1 MESELQSAAS
11 RISLVEMPR
20 FAAAEVEAALT
31 ECALK
36 MSVSIPALW
45 IVSFSHRAVVDEE
58 TGW

>member
-11 RISLVEMPR
+11 RISLVEIPT

-36 MSVSIPALW
+36 MFGVYSSIMD
-45 IVSFSHRAVVDEE
+45 SFLQPPSYSR
-58 TGW
+58 